1 MSIVKINIDDLCPT
15 GLNNVLDILDVLSDS
30 ELTILERCANI
41 VLTERDIK
49 KNPKI
54 VNDFVM
60 SQLEELDFEE
70 LLK

>member
-1 MSIVKINIDDLCPT
+1 MSIVKINPDDLSPA
-15 GLNNVLDILDVLSDS
+15 GMNNILDILDVLSDN
-30 ELTILERCANI
+30 ELTVLERCANI